1 MRNPIHVIKQFYG
14 ETLQEVKK
22 CSWPN
27 RAELIEHTMLIIAAL
42 AVLTL
47 FIFAVDN
54 VCTYVI
60 RGVFNL
66 PDWIS
71 RLFS

>member
-1 MRNPIHVIKQFYG
+1 MRNPIHVIKQYYG

-22 CSWPN
+22 CTWPN
-27 RAELIEHTMLIIAAL
+27 RPELVEHTVLIIVAL
-42 AVLTL
+42 AVMTGFVFL
-47 FIFAVDN
+47 VDLA
-54 VCTYVI
+54 CQYVI

-71 RLFS
+71 GLFA